1 MGASE
6 VVLFHLLLQ
15 QETFTPF
22 VFVFHFIYNNV
33 DFLRKTESCV
43 AILSNQL
50 EKKFLDQNSKKSWI
64 RAGHTQTFK
73 TNLGRKNNSL

>member
-6 VVLFHLLLQ
+6 LVLFHLFLQ
-15 QETFTPF
+15 QEMFTPF

-43 AILSNQL
+43 AILSY
-50 EKKFLDQNSKKSWI
+50 
-64 RAGHTQTFK
+64 
-73 TNLGRKNNSL
+73 